1 MSKKDLYNKFE
12 NFANELEK
20 QLDLLGLVK
29 VDHKPLEIS
38 YKTCFCT
45 HYEPRPCS
53 GSP

>member
-38 YKTCFCT
+38 YSRLLHRLT
-45 HYEPRPCS
+45 YLP
-53 GSP
+53 